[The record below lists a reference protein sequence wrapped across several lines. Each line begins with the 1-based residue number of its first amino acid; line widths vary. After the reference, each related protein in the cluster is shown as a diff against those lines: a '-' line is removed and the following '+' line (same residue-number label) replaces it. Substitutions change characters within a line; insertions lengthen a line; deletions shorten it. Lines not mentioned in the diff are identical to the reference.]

1 MLASGLLGDKNRLER
16 IDPMKRRLL
25 GLALLGTLL
34 AAGLT
39 PARADELADVKA
51 RGKLIVGV
59 KNDYP
64 PFGYIDPAG
73 HLVGFEVDLAK
84 FVAKELLGSEDAIE
98 FVPVVAANRI
108 QFLQAG
114 RIDLILAT
122 LGQTPERAL
131 VIDFTV
137 SPYSGGGPI
146 LIVRKDSPVTSWE
159 TAKGHTF
166 CSIQGSYFLRHLTEE
181 LGLKLVNFTG
191 LPDVYKALDDRRC
204 EGIAFDES
212 TLKKK
217 MEDKSFAAVY
227 RIAAEPYEH
236 LPQPGGV
243 RKNEPAFLAAVNAA
257 IVKASAQGKMLEW
270 EKKYEMPPSGYV
282 ADMAKESK
290 AKLGM

>member
-1 MLASGLLGDKNRLER
+1 
-16 IDPMKRRLL
+16 MKRRLFGNL
-25 GLALLGTLL
+25 LLACLAMVGLAV
-34 AAGLT
+34 AG
-39 PARADELADVKA
+39 ASAHADELAEVKA

-64 PFGYIDPAG
+64 PFGYLTPDG
-73 HLVGFEVDLAK
+73 RLVGFEVDLAK
-84 FVAKELLGSEDAIE
+84 YVANELLGSPDAIE

-131 VIDFTV
+131 IIDFTI
-137 SPYSGGGPI
+137 PAYSAGGPM

-159 TAKGHTF
+159 TARDHTF
-166 CSIQGSYFLRHLTEE
+166 CSIQGSYYLRKLTEE

-191 LPDVYKALDDRRC
+191 LPDVYKALDDSRC
-204 EGIAFDES
+204 EGVAFDEG
-212 TLKKK
+212 TLAKKIV
-217 MEDKSFAAVY
+217 EPGFADRY
-227 RIAAEPYEH
+227 RVAALPYEH

-243 RKNEPAFLAAVNAA
+243 RKNEPAFLDAVNAA

-270 EKKYEMPPSGYV
+270 EKTYEMPPTDYV
-282 ADMAKESK
+282 AEMARQSRV
-290 AKLGM
+290 KLGM